1 MTGSPFTKFDSD
13 TPRRRG
19 LPRLG
24 HELRGTPRCRSH
36 GAAKTGRAP
45 AGVLVNG
52 AGHLTYVRTP
62 RAVTCRPQCRKA
74 LLTRMEIRDAR
85 IEDAPAACAVLRR
98 SIAELCVADHQN
110 DQAILAKWL
119 SNKTPEIVASWVTR
133 PGNML
138 LLAIE
143 ADSILAIGSVTDAGM
158 ITADATRQFAAI
170 VASIPR

>member
-1 MTGSPFTKFDSD
+1 
-13 TPRRRG
+13 
-19 LPRLG
+19 
-24 HELRGTPRCRSH
+24 
-36 GAAKTGRAP
+36 
-45 AGVLVNG
+45 
-52 AGHLTYVRTP
+52 
-62 RAVTCRPQCRKA
+62 
-74 LLTRMEIRDAR
+74 MEIRDAR